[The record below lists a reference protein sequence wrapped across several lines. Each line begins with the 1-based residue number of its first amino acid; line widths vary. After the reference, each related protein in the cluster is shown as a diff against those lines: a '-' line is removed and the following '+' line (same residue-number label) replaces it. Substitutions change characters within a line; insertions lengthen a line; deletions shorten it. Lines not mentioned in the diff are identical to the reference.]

1 MYTITK
7 IICVSSEDSE
17 QSWMPLMQYCLG
29 GDPVYVGTS
38 VGVFK
43 VGASVTIHDI

>member
-1 MYTITK
+1 M
-7 IICVSSEDSE
+7 
-17 QSWMPLMQYCLG
+17 MQYCLG

-43 VGASVTIHDI
+43 VGASVTIHDIYEARATNVLFL